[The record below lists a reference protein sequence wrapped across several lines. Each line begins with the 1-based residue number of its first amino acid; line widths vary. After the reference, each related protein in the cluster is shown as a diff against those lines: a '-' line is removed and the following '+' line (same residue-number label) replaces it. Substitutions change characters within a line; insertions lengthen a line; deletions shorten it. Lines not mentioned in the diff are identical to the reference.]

1 MNTTQEK
8 TKSLNITKALK
19 YWLVVGVVFMF
30 VQSGLFAQQL
40 PHYSNY
46 MLNNYAV
53 NPAVAGVNPYFEG
66 MSNNRYQ
73 WVGITDAPRTYLL
86 TVNGPTKS
94 LNVGLGGLLFTD
106 IVGPTR
112 RTGCYFSYAY
122 HFRVSEKVKVSLGL
136 SAGVLQY
143 MVDAAKITLRD
154 LSDQVISNGIQ
165 SMLTP
170 DFGGGIYAYSMDK
183 KWYGGLS
190 IPQLFQNR
198 LVFKEYHSSSLSKLA
213 THFYATGGYR
223 YSVNENFKIEPSIML
238 KYVKPAPMQFDIG
251 LRAIYKD
258 KVWLGTVYRYMD
270 AVGLLAGYTLNEN
283 MTFAYSYDFITS
295 DIRKYSTGTHE
306 IVVGIRFHKIDRPA
320 EPTDG
325 GTESAKLDAAK

>member
-1 MNTTQEK
+1 MSTFKCTFYLLLSFFVANVWYANT
-8 TKSLNITKALK
+8 A
-19 YWLVVGVVFMF
+19 
-30 VQSGLFAQQL
+30 FAQQL

-46 MLNNYAV
+46 MLNNYAI
-53 NPAVAGVNPYFEG
+53 NPAVGGVNPYFEAI
-66 MSNNRYQ
+66 SNNRYQ
-73 WVGITDAPRTYLL
+73 WVGITDAPRTYVL

-94 LNVGLGGLLFTD
+94 LNVGLGGTLFTD

-112 RTGCYFSYAY
+112 RTGIYMSYAY
-122 HFRVSEKVKVSLGL
+122 HFRVAQNIKLSFGL

-143 MVDAAKITLRD
+143 MVDASKITLRD

-170 DFGGGIYAYSMDK
+170 DFGGGVYAYSIDK
-183 KWYGGLS
+183 KWYAGLS

-223 YSVNENFKIEPSIML
+223 YSINDNFKIEPSIML
-238 KYVKPAPMQFDIG
+238 KYVKPAPLQFDLG

-258 KVWLGTVYRYMD
+258 KVWLGTVYRYLD
-270 AVGLLAGYTLNEN
+270 AISLLTGYTMNEN
-283 MTFAYSYDFITS
+283 LSFAYSYDFTTS
-295 DIRKYSTGTHE
+295 NIRKYSTGTHE
-306 IVVGIRFHKIDRPA
+306 IVIGIKFHKIEKPVEVQEEA
-320 EPTDG
+320 T
-325 GTESAKLDAAK
+325 TTSAKLEPAK